1 MPPVEIWL
9 GIIKTQWIPIMVN
22 IKIPGGPPLSSSL
35 IRSIYCLPPSSNP
48 YYGQYIIC
56 WWLLCSS
63 SLFWSIY
70 CLPPSINPC
79 YGQYII
85 YWWLWCHFT
94 PVFILCRPCYGQFII
109 NWGLQR
115 HFTATC
121 VFIIPDIV
129 NLSSLGDFYNN
140 IWCILPPTSGKVMS
154 QGVNK
159 LQRPFLANSIY
170 SRDPISKMSINSC
183 ENQINSCRH

>member
-63 SLFWSIY
+63 SLIRSIY
-70 CLPPSINPC
+70 CLPPSSNPY

-85 YWWLWCHFT
+85 YWWLWCHYT
-94 PVFILCRPCYGQFII
+94 AVFILCRPCYGQFII
-109 NWGLQR
+109 TWGLQR
-115 HFTATC
+115 HYAPCCGQYNLFWGLWQQYL
-121 VFIIPDIV
+121 IHIV
-129 NLSSLGDFYNN
+129 HIHVTGYFDLIWTMIDRVLELLGKHRVKWA
-140 IWCILPPTSGKVMS
+140 I
-154 QGVNK
+154 
-159 LQRPFLANSIY
+159 QRG
-170 SRDPISKMSINSC
+170 
-183 ENQINSCRH
+183 